1 VQEGRRGGRKRLLRM
16 QIQSWLSTSA
26 GEYGGPIRGIDR
38 GNSRMGE
45 GEGREWG
52 LMDRKLGRGIMF
64 EM

>member
-1 VQEGRRGGRKRLLRM
+1 MGGGAM
-16 QIQSWLSTSA
+16 
-26 GEYGGPIRGIDR
+26 RGIYR
-38 GNSRMGE
+38 GNTRMGK